1 MKNLLELLKANV
13 WKVSTVIFAVLFLLK
28 GCTNNKISN
37 MEKKYDKNYHEL
49 SLKIDSLQ
57 TQLSKTSTSKQVRDE
72 MERIMFDFL
81 IYEDDLDKGKTNL
94 SNIKNKIESND

>member
-1 MKNLLELLKANV
+1 MTNLLELLKANI
-13 WKVSTVIFAVLFLLK
+13 WKVSTVIFAFLFLLK

-37 MEKKYDKNYHEL
+37 MEKKYDTNYTEL
-49 SLKIDSLQ
+49 SLKLDSLQ
-57 TQLSKTSTSKQVRDE
+57 TQLSKTSTSKQVKDE